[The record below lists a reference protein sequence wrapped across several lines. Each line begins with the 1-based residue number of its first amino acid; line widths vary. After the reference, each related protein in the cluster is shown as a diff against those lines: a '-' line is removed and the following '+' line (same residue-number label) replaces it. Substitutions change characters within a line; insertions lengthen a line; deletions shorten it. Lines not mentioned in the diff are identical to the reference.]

1 MYNFHNYHYK
11 FISSRLIFIKR
22 KPLTFFINMMSQEEI
37 IERINAFMIEDFEVE
52 EEAIKPDADLKSTLD
67 LDSLDYIDLVVV
79 IEQNFGFKV
88 KPEDFQQMHTIQDFY
103 DYVANRLEIANAG

>member
-1 MYNFHNYHYK
+1 M
-11 FISSRLIFIKR
+11 SR
-22 KPLTFFINMMSQEEI
+22 EEI
-37 IERINAFMIEDFEVE
+37 IERINAFMVEDFEVDE
-52 EEAIKPDADLKSTLD
+52 QAIRPDAGLKETLD

-103 DYVANRLEIANAG
+103 DYVANRLQAPSHA